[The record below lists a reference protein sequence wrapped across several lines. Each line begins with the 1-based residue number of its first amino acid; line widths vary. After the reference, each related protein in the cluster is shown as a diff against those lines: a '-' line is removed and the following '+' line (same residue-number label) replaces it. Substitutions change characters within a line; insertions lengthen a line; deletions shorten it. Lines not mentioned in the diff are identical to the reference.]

1 MASDN
6 GSLARQEV
14 DYFSPE
20 LIFLD
25 RDYAD
30 TGAFFSATA
39 AVLQRQGYVRDT
51 FLSAITRRE
60 AGHPTGLPT
69 SPWAIALPH
78 TDPEHIL
85 RPFISV
91 TRLARPIA
99 WREMGNP
106 DRVLQAYLVIMLGF
120 VDSSSHLQVLQAL
133 MESLT
138 DEAFLRQLYAVPTPE
153 DFLYALKNKL
163 HNRNIK

>member
-6 GSLARQEV
+6 VALAQQEV
-14 DYFSPE
+14 DYLSSD

-25 RDYAD
+25 RNYVD
-30 TGAFFSATA
+30 TRAFFAATS

-51 FLSAITRRE
+51 FLPAITQRE
-60 AGHPTGLPT
+60 VDYPTALPVV
-69 SPWAIALPH
+69 PFAVALPH
-78 TDPEHIL
+78 TDPEHII

-91 TRLARPIA
+91 TRLARPVA

-106 DRVLQAYLVIMLGF
+106 DEVLQAKLVFVLGF
-120 VDSSSHLQVLQAL
+120 VDHRSHLQVLQAL

-138 DEAFLRQLYAVPTPE
+138 DEAFLRHLYAIPTPGS
-153 DFLYALKNKL
+153 FLYTLKNTL
-163 HNRNIK
+163 QP